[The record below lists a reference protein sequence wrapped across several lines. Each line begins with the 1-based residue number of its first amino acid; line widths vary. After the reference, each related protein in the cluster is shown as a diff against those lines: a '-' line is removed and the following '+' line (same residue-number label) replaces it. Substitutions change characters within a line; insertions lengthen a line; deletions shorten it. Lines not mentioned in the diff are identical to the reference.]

1 MSREKDNTTA
11 TAAATTVQPLNGQ
24 PYASAD
30 VFHDLADDFAQGVS
44 IWREVPQ
51 HFAQYVREVITPIE
65 GPEGSGSYALG
76 EMCVRRRGAVCC
88 VVAVEGGRYF
98 TKYCDLL
105 EWSEELLA
113 LRDALARMEGEQ
125 E

>member
-1 MSREKDNTTA
+1 M
-11 TAAATTVQPLNGQ
+11 
-24 PYASAD
+24 
-30 VFHDLADDFAQGVS
+30 
-44 IWREVPQ
+44 
-51 HFAQYVREVITPIE
+51 
-65 GPEGSGSYALG
+65 
-76 EMCVRRRGAVCC
+76 CC

-113 LRDALARMEGEQ
+113 LREALARMEGEQ